1 MRHTA
6 DPALDAHSAEQAA
19 PPARE
24 DDPGAALV
32 AQVAAVDA
40 ATIRDLVVQARA
52 IPTDARERG
61 PSQSR
66 PWVDAES
73 IRAYHALA
81 AAIRQHNSCVEEV
94 CQRAARFAAAA
105 QARAGLDESRLLVE
119 ALWALTT
126 SRVRVA
132 EVYRRQRGWLPLR
145 VGDLALVYLREVIC
159 APIDLP
165 GAADQR
171 AAALQPA
178 RWLKDDLASWM
189 AAEMQAELSAPARRA
204 TASSPSRAD
213 AAARPRP
220 AR

>member
-6 DPALDAHSAEQAA
+6 NPARDSHSAEQAA
-19 PPARE
+19 LPAR
-24 DDPGAALV
+24 DDTPGDALV

-40 ATIRDLVVQARA
+40 ATIRDLVEQARA
-52 IPTDARERG
+52 LPADARPRG
-61 PSQSR
+61 PAQSR

-94 CQRAARFAAAA
+94 CQHAARFAAAG
-105 QARAGLDESRLLVE
+105 QARAGLEESRLLVE

-126 SRVRVA
+126 SRVRVV
-132 EVYRRQRGWLPLR
+132 EVYRRQRGWLPSR
-145 VGDLALVYLREVIC
+145 VGDLALVYLREVVC

-178 RWLKDDLASWM
+178 RWLKDNLAGWM
-189 AAEMQAELSAPARRA
+189 AAEMQAELITPARRA
-204 TASSPSRAD
+204 TASRPSRAD
-213 AAARPRP
+213 AARPRP